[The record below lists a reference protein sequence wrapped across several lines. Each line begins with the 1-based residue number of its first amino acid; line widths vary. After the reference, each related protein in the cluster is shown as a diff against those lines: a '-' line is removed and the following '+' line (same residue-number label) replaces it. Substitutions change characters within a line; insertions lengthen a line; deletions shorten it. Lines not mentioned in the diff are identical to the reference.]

1 MTPETKPDSDAAVS
15 LLKQRELL
23 RLEMRIQRQVIAQQL
38 GPVREENTGY
48 PRSKTMRFLQ
58 QRPGLV
64 TKLAL
69 ELATVLVGARFIK
82 SFSTAVG
89 FARMLR

>member
-1 MTPETKPDSDAAVS
+1 MTTDTKTDTPIS

-38 GPVREENTGY
+38 GPDPEENSGY

-69 ELATVLVGARFIK
+69 ELATVFVGASFIK